1 MKVQSTTPRPE
12 TPDDAS
18 PSSTLVATSVEDKV
32 VDDDGGDPTYNIDGT
47 SIFPLDLEKRVKN
60 FVDQNSPDDAGSEGD
75 DDEEDDERS
84 MEDIAASAAPS
95 IETWRKQLLNTP
107 DALKG
112 LPEVA
117 ELLEGLETV
126 CKKTREWQAAP
137 KKPEQPLGRLRAELE
152 QRQQILDELRQR
164 RSATESDSDHLI
176 DSESDSF
183 SGADLAGDIL
193 RAMDSAH
200 EAMQVGAIPS
210 ERNKEKIATAIGKLE
225 AALKSVNGL
234 TTAEPWKSSAT
245 ELTLKLNE
253 LREIRH
259 KAETY
264 ESPHSVRNRIDE
276 RLVYVDAA
284 RRFFESA
291 LEDVPDKAKGLNNE
305 RRQAFDELAN
315 KFIRRLDARREALVA
330 FARRADSASGKQ
342 DIVAAEAAHTG
353 LRYGLAGGEKASFRT
368 ITLNDEES
376 EADLMAA
383 VIDAFLREHPG
394 ADQRSGKQLIVLA
407 KSRVLNEQR
416 DWSVVESEVLVPVS
430 SAAAQSGVEGG
441 IVGMARVSTVT
452 TPVGHVFTDQNVT
465 CIRKSSAV
473 TGARLREYKRQDPSF
488 PDDPNRIIVTGRN
501 SHSTME
507 CAHGVNI
514 ARTEMSADGKT
525 MFSGTRHG
533 TLSAYGLY
541 PDALQTKPEKVL
553 KKLYADLQPDPPI
566 TYATQLLT
574 TDDADAVRRAIDNP
588 PPFNK
593 TAFDQAWDAATAD
606 LSEAQFIDRAKHDE
620 AFCAL
625 LRRKAALNRARE
637 AFLAEAIGNPA
648 MLQRIR
654 EGKPVSFTSI
664 SLITPDP
671 FRSFLAKIFPSKY
684 RAHDELNMRREELQG
699 WKDLQEALDK
709 GQFEIDGQIVNAKI
723 ISFSTGVNRLAQGR
737 SWGPLVRALTSGWN
751 QVESD
756 NRQALEDLIGS
767 PSGVAEGRFGGQLG
781 ETMKELMAEYNAK
794 LARAGSTSAATHSEK
809 LKALA
814 EADVIRRRQNE
825 LAALGRQLAAMWI
838 SGDYRHAGEQP
849 YKFAA
854 RLARLSFLMSG
865 GTAFNCKSGKDRTAQ
880 LDLEVKLLSFQSE
893 YRDAGHGLAV
903 RADGNLESL
912 DIPPPYVG
920 RTDTDKLQLQAFVFH
935 DRTRTVMQR
944 HNTGAEGSKLG
955 YWAELYDSFVPSS
968 QDPDFI
974 GSEFRGRSAG
984 VPS

>member
-1 MKVQSTTPRPE
+1 MKFQTTTHKPP
-12 TPDDAS
+12 S
-18 PSSTLVATSVEDKV
+18 PSSSLVENTVEDKL
-32 VDDDGGDPTYNIDGT
+32 VDDDGGDLAHNIDGT
-47 SIFPLDLEKRVKN
+47 SIHSVDLENRVKK
-60 FVDQNSPDDAGSEGD
+60 FVDQNPPDDAGSEGD
-75 DDEEDDERS
+75 DDDEDDERS

-95 IETWRKQLLNTP
+95 IETWRKQLLNVP

-112 LPEVA
+112 SPEVDK
-117 ELLEGLETV
+117 LVNGLETV

-152 QRQQILDELRQR
+152 QRQQILGELREH
-164 RSATESDSDHLI
+164 RSATNSGSDHLI
-176 DSESDSF
+176 DSETDSF

-193 RAMDSAH
+193 HAIDSAH
-200 EAMQVGAIPS
+200 EAMQIGAIPS
-210 ERNKEKIATAIGKLE
+210 ESNKKKIATAIVELK
-225 AALKSVNGL
+225 AALKSVDDKK
-234 TTAEPWKSSAT
+234 TAEPWKSSAT

-253 LREIRH
+253 LKEIRH
-259 KAETY
+259 KADAY
-264 ESPHSVRNRIDE
+264 QSPHSVRNRIDE

-291 LEDVPDKAKGLNNE
+291 LEDVPDKAKGLNKE
-305 RRQAFDELAN
+305 RRHAFDELAN
-315 KFIRRLDARREALVA
+315 TFIRRLDVRRDALA
-330 FARRADSASGKQ
+330 SFARNADSTSGKK
-342 DIVAAEAAHTG
+342 DVVAAEAAHTG
-353 LRYGLAGGEKASFRT
+353 LRHGLAEGDEISFRT

-430 SAAAQSGVEGG
+430 SAAALSGVEGG
-441 IVGMARVSTVT
+441 IVGMAKVNTVT
-452 TPVGHVFTDQNVT
+452 TPIGHVFADENVS
-465 CIRKSSAV
+465 CIRTSSAV
-473 TGARLREYKRQDPSF
+473 TAARLREYKQQDPGF
-488 PDDPNRIIVTGRN
+488 PDDPNKTVVTGRN

-533 TLSAYGLY
+533 TLSAFGLY
-541 PDALQTKPEKVL
+541 PDAVRSKPQKL
-553 KKLYADLQPDPPI
+553 LDKLYTDLQPNPPI
-566 TYATQLLT
+566 SRATQLYTKDELINH
-574 TDDADAVRRAIDNP
+574 AIANP
-588 PPFNK
+588 PPFNE
-593 TAFDQAWDAATAD
+593 TAFDQQWNAATAS
-606 LSEAQFIDRAKHDE
+606 LSQEQFIDRAKNDE

-637 AFLAEAIGNPA
+637 VFLAEAIGNPA
-648 MLQRIR
+648 MLQRIQA
-654 EGKPVSFTSI
+654 GKPVSFTSI

-671 FRSFLAKIFPSKY
+671 FRSFLAKIFPRKY
-684 RAHDELNMRREELQG
+684 RAHDELNMRREEAQA
-699 WKDLQEALDK
+699 WKDLQEALNN
-709 GQFEIDGQIVNAKI
+709 GQFEIDGNIVKAKI

-737 SWGPLVRALTSGWN
+737 SWGPLARALTSGWN

-781 ETMKELMAEYNAK
+781 ETLKELTAEYNEK
-794 LARAGSTSAATHSEK
+794 LARGTASDATHSEK
-809 LKALA
+809 LQALA

-825 LAALGRQLAAMWI
+825 LAALGRQLAGMWT

-854 RLARLSFLMSG
+854 RLARLSFLISG

-903 RADGNLESL
+903 RTDGSVEAL

-935 DRTRTVMQR
+935 DRTRTAMQR
-944 HNTGAEGSKLG
+944 QNTGAEGSKLG